1 MSSFLTRAQ
10 RVVGIAVLAATS
22 LTAAHAA
29 NAPLELRDAIQ
40 AALAHNPD
48 LANFQFELRAN
59 DAQRQQAD
67 LLPAPELG
75 FTLENF
81 GGTGEVKTL
90 HGAEATL
97 SLSQV
102 IELGGKR
109 KARLAVADA
118 GRDSLASAREAAQLD
133 VLAEV
138 TRRFIA
144 VAELQARREL
154 AQRAVAV
161 AEETQRSAMQRV
173 AAARAPHVEQDRAAV
188 ALEHARL
195 DARQVQG
202 QLEAARRTLA
212 AMWGASD
219 AQLGNS
225 PIEAVQA
232 DLFHLPAVDE
242 FPALMQRL
250 EQNPDFLRYVSEERL
265 RDAELRLAA
274 TTRRAD
280 ISVSAGVRRLQQ
292 GRDLAVV
299 ASFSIPLFSGRRAD
313 AFVAEAAA
321 RREAVGTE
329 REAALIKARAQ
340 LYALYRE
347 LQEAGATVA
356 ALDAAILPKMD
367 EVLEETRYAFERG
380 RYGYLELVDAQREY
394 LDMQRERIAAGTQ
407 VQLLVTEIE
416 RLTNAP
422 LANPN

>member
-1 MSSFLTRAQ
+1 MSSFLTCLRQ
-10 RVVGIAVLAATS
+10 VGCIGV
-22 LTAAHAA
+22 LTASSIGIAHAA
-29 NAPLELRDAIQ
+29 AAPLELREAIQ

-48 LANFQFELRAN
+48 LTNFQFELRAH

-67 LLPAPELG
+67 LRPAPELG
-75 FTLENF
+75 FALENF
-81 GGTGEVKTL
+81 GGSGEVKAL
-90 HGAEATL
+90 HGSEATL

-109 KARLAVADA
+109 KARLAVTDA
-118 GRDSLASAREAAQLD
+118 GRDHLVIARQAAQLD

-144 VAELQARREL
+144 VAELQERREL
-154 AQRAVAV
+154 ARRAVAL

-173 AAARAPHVEQDRAAV
+173 AAARSPHVEQDRAAV

-195 DARQVQG
+195 DARAVDG
-202 QLEAARRTLA
+202 RLVAARRTLA
-212 AMWGASD
+212 AMWGAPD
-219 AQLGNS
+219 AQLDDS
-225 PIEAVQA
+225 ATEAVHA
-232 DLFHLPAVDE
+232 DLFHLPVVDD
-242 FPALMQRL
+242 FPVLLQRL
-250 EQNPDFLRYVSEERL
+250 EQNPDFLRYASAERL
-265 RDAELRLAA
+265 REAELRLAS

-280 ISVSAGVRRLQQ
+280 ISLGAGIRRLQQ
-292 GRDLAVV
+292 GGDMALV

-321 RREAVGTE
+321 RREAVGAD
-329 REAALIKARAQ
+329 RDAALIKARAQ

-347 LQEAGATVA
+347 LQEAAATVTS
-356 ALDAAILPKMD
+356 LDTAILPRMD

-380 RYGYLELVDAQREY
+380 RYGYLDLVDAQREY
-394 LDMQRERIAAGTQ
+394 LEMQRERIAAGTQ